1 MDIKKYLSE
10 NFFLFKGLKSSEI
23 AKLLANETFVIEKF
37 TSGEILHSN
46 KTTKKIG
53 IILKG
58 RAVIKS
64 SDDGVIIKKLSSNDI
79 FGAASLF
86 DAPNY
91 LTYVLSTTDGE
102 MISLSEEF
110 IKKCICTNTSLS
122 LKYISFL
129 SQKISFLNS
138 KISAYTAKS
147 AENKL
152 YAFLLQQPRKDNV
165 IELTVN
171 MATIAKMI
179 GIGRATLYRAFD
191 KLISDGLIIKNE
203 KNIIICEV

>member
-1 MDIKKYLSE
+1 MTFFQKNDNISVSNDTLFKKGSFMDIKKYLSE

-37 TSGEILHSN
+37 ISGEILHSN

-138 KISAYTAKS
+138 KINAYTAKS

-152 YAFLLQQPRKDNV
+152 LAYL
-165 IELTVN
+165 N
-171 MATIAKMI
+171 MLHKICTQYMINTKKMKP
-179 GIGRATLYRAFD
+179 GDQRD
-191 KLISDGLIIKNE
+191 SD
-203 KNIIICEV
+203 